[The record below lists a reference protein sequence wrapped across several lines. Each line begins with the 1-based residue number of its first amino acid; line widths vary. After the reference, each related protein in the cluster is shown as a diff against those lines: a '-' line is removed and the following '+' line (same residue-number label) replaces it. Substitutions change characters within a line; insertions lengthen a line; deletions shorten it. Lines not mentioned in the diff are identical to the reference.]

1 MDDKKDINNEWENY
15 YSSVDKITL
24 SKLCSNNNIKNLI
37 HLSSQMDINPLNK
50 KNKKWQ
56 LKNKEK
62 IIKECEQFKKKELKE
77 FSYVLSNLAKL
88 GTNTTSDVKHIY
100 KNFEDKL
107 ENIDKI
113 ITYANNISIVDMLP
127 DNEAKIQTQ
136 KKAAIVTYEVNETN
150 KSKTKKTGKTTYW
163 IAHDQNSQSNIVSFD
178 IIGGNQEEK
187 AKQNP
192 LKNNPTDHPVN
203 NQANNIVN
211 IKIINNIK
219 SPSESSD
226 NEDYLECF
234 GNC

>member
-1 MDDKKDINNEWENY
+1 MDDKKEINNEWENY
-15 YSSVDKITL
+15 YSSVDKTTL
-24 SKLCSNNNIKNLI
+24 NKLCSNNNIKNLI
-37 HLSSQMDINPLNK
+37 YLSSQMDINPLNK

-88 GTNTTSDVKHIY
+88 GTNSTSDVKHIY

-113 ITYANNISIVDMLP
+113 ITCVNNITTVD
-127 DNEAKIQTQ
+127 TH
-136 KKAAIVTYEVNETN
+136 VTNVTHDINKTN
-150 KSKTKKTGKTTYW
+150 GKTTYVVE
-163 IAHDQNSQSNIVSFD
+163 HDQNSQSNIVSFD
-178 IIGGNQEEK
+178 IIGGSQEEK
-187 AKQNP
+187 VKQIINKKIDNMGTKGECNEHKFSRKKP
-192 LKNNPTDHPVN
+192 DNKTVE
-203 NQANNIVN
+203 